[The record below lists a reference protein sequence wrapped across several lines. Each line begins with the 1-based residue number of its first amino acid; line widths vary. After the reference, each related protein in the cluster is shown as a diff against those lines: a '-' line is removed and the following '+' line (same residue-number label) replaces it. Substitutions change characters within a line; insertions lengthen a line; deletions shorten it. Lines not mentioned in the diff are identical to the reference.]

1 MKPPTKLAREP
12 RFLASLIRTAY
23 LPLELPPAITTR
35 SFSDFC
41 GAHYK
46 ILAPDCP
53 ALIKK
58 STTPETFSAPRP
70 TGGRRTMALVHPVA
84 QLGIS
89 LLITK
94 HRERIRKTI
103 TKRGTS
109 LYRTEEDIRGQ
120 KAFASLDFRRWDV
133 ERARICAEC
142 PVILTADISRFF
154 YTVYTH
160 SIPWAIIGK
169 EKAKEYLANN
179 KRALFAHWSSDF
191 DTALQACQSRET
203 FGIPVGPDTSRIIA
217 ELLMTGVE
225 SDSAFSA
232 AIAGRP
238 MARLLDDF
246 IIGFEDEFS
255 ARKALSSLRQT
266 LWKFNLQ
273 LNEEKTAI
281 RSSRN
286 VYLDPWKLDVAKLS
300 IARRR
305 LTDDVYHLVDRTL
318 QLCEQA
324 KTAAPAS
331 WACNRLNS
339 VRQSSQSNFGIL
351 LDATLRLA
359 RDFPS
364 CMHIAAA
371 FVINHQDFCR
381 LAEIKR
387 RIEMW
392 LKSTMRLN
400 AQQGND
406 FEQAWCLVISGVL
419 KIQLDEEDLPS
430 RDTVPSGVVLAILG
444 MLYERNLLKVPLS
457 SWKWRAELKR
467 SGIMGSSW
475 LPYYEAVVRGWTTDK
490 TMINAVKSQPIL
502 DKMLASKVSFLED
515 RIFDAAYID
524 LSHRT
529 FRSLQAGQVSEISF
543 LTPY

>member
-1 MKPPTKLAREP
+1 
-12 RFLASLIRTAY
+12 
-23 LPLELPPAITTR
+23 
-35 SFSDFC
+35 
-41 GAHYK
+41 
-46 ILAPDCP
+46 
-53 ALIKK
+53 
-58 STTPETFSAPRP
+58 
-70 TGGRRTMALVHPVA
+70 MALVHPVG
-84 QLGIS
+84 QLGVS

-94 HRERIRKTI
+94 HKDKIKKIIKR
-103 TKRGTS
+103 RGTS
-109 LYRTEEDIRGQ
+109 LYRTDEDVEAQ
-120 KAFASLDFRRWDV
+120 KAFTSLDFRRWDV

-160 SIPWAIIGK
+160 SIPWAILGK
-169 EKAKEYLANN
+169 NKAKDYLAHN
-179 KRALFAHWSSDF
+179 KKALFDHWSSDF
-191 DTALQACQSRET
+191 DAALQACQSRET

-217 ELLMTGVE
+217 ELLMAGVE
-225 SDSAFSA
+225 NDPVFSA
-232 AIAGRP
+232 TIAARP
-238 MARLLDDF
+238 MARLLDDI
-246 IIGFEDEFS
+246 IIGFEDEAS
-255 ARKALSSLRQT
+255 AKRALASLRRT

-286 VYLDPWKLDVAKLS
+286 VYLDPWKLDVSRLS
-300 IARRR
+300 ISRRR
-305 LTDDVYHLVDRTL
+305 LADDVYHLIDRTL

-324 KTAAPAS
+324 NTAAPAS

-339 VRQSSQSNFGIL
+339 VRQASPENFVIL

-371 FVINHQDFCR
+371 FVINHQDFCQPT
-381 LAEIKR
+381 EIKQ
-387 RIEMW
+387 RIAAW

-400 AQQGND
+400 AQHGND

-419 KIQLDEEDLPS
+419 RIQLDEEDLPS

-444 MLYERNLLKVPLS
+444 MLRERKLLRVPLS
-457 SWKWRAELKR
+457 RWKWRAELNK
-467 SGIMGSSW
+467 SGVMGSAW

-490 TMINAVKSQPIL
+490 VLIGEVKNQPTL
-502 DKMLASKVSFLED
+502 AKMLSSKVSFLED

-529 FRSLQAGQVSEISF
+529 FRSAQPSHISKVAF
-543 LTPY
+543 VTPY